1 MKRLLL
7 LTPLF
12 LAACSSEEAVDIT
25 TEEPFQ
31 ITCTWTRGEKS
42 GDETWFIDPKLDIA
56 INEYVFDGKK
66 EEVEYAVSKV
76 TPRKIVL
83 GDDWGQAINEDGS
96 YGDWSRDE
104 ISIDRGTGEMTFK
117 KFGLKKGLTA
127 YPTVAAGWKGEEEEL
142 AFGYKC
148 QKPKR

>member
-12 LAACSSEEAVDIT
+12 LAACSGQQAIDIT
-25 TEEPFQ
+25 TQEPFQ

-42 GDETWFIDPKLDIA
+42 GDETWFIHPKLDIA
-56 INEYVFDGKK
+56 INEYVFEEKE

-83 GDDWGQAINEDGS
+83 GDDWG
-96 YGDWSRDE
+96 
-104 ISIDRGTGEMTFK
+104 K
-117 KFGLKKGLTA
+117 
-127 YPTVAAGWKGEEEEL
+127 
-142 AFGYKC
+142 
-148 QKPKR
+148 